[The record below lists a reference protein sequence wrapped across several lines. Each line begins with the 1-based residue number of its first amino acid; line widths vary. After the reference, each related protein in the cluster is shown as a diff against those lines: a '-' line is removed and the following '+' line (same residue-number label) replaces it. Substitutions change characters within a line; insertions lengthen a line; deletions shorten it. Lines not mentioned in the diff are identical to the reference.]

1 MIQSWIKDISPSAAK
16 IIDHFEDVKE
26 YGKSNPFVIDVSYNQ
41 GAVPLPSTTIN
52 ILGANL
58 LRFTPNN
65 GNVLGASI
73 NYSFNTYTYQEFLAN
88 TMNSPF
94 EAGIMRIEANNA
106 NDFVAK
112 RLSFNFTMF
121 DPTGISTL
129 KNIPLWR
136 RLNQYTQTAIE
147 IDITDYNITIDG
159 DTLLQLPIVN
169 GQNFKIYFYPSARAS
184 FKLLLSEGF
193 LAKKNTM
200 PSIPLTPNRE
210 IYYEPIYV
218 KMKDNGSKIIV

>member
-1 MIQSWIKDISPSAAK
+1 
-16 IIDHFEDVKE
+16 
-26 YGKSNPFVIDVSYNQ
+26 
-41 GAVPLPSTTIN
+41 
-52 ILGANL
+52 
-58 LRFTPNN
+58 
-65 GNVLGASI
+65 
-73 NYSFNTYTYQEFLAN
+73 
-88 TMNSPF
+88 MNSPF

>member
-16 IIDHFEDVKE
+16 IIDRFEDVKE
-26 YGKSNPFVIDVSYNQ
+26 YGKSNPFVIDVSYNA
-41 GAVPLPSTTIN
+41 AVFKPITIN

-65 GNVLGASI
+65 GNPLSASI

-94 EAGIMRIEANNA
+94 EAGIMRIESNNA

-112 RLSFNFTMF
+112 RLSFNFTQF

-184 FKLLLSEGF
+184 FKLLLGEGF
-193 LAKKNTM
+193 LAKKNTL
-200 PSIPLTPNRE
+200 PPIPLTPNRE

>member
-16 IIDHFEDVKE
+16 IIDRFEDVKE
-26 YGKSNPFVIDVSYNQ
+26 YGKSNPFVIDVSYNA
-41 GAVPLPSTTIN
+41 AVFKPITIN

-65 GNVLGASI
+65 GNPLSASI

-94 EAGIMRIEANNA
+94 EAGIMRIEANDA

-112 RLSFNFTMF
+112 RLSFNFTEF
-121 DPTGISTL
+121 DPTGIRIL

-184 FKLLLSEGF
+184 FKLLLGEGF
-193 LAKKNTM
+193 LAKKNTL
-200 PSIPLTPNRE
+200 PPIPLTPNRE

>member
-26 YGKSNPFVIDVSYNQ
+26 YGKSNPFVIDVSYNA
-41 GAVPLPSTTIN
+41 AVFKPITIN

-65 GNVLGASI
+65 GNPLSASI

-94 EAGIMRIEANNA
+94 EAGIMRIESNNA

-112 RLSFNFTMF
+112 RLSFNFTEF
-121 DPTGISTL
+121 DPTGISIL

-184 FKLLLSEGF
+184 FKLLLGEGF
-193 LAKKNTM
+193 LAKKNTL
-200 PSIPLTPNRE
+200 PPIPLTPNRE

>member
-26 YGKSNPFVIDVSYNQ
+26 YGKSNPFVIDVSYNA
-41 GAVPLPSTTIN
+41 AVFKPITIN

-65 GNVLGASI
+65 GNPLSASI

-94 EAGIMRIEANNA
+94 EAGIMRIESNNA

-112 RLSFNFTMF
+112 RLSFNFTEF

-184 FKLLLSEGF
+184 FKLLLGEGF
-193 LAKKNTM
+193 LAKKNTL
-200 PSIPLTPNRE
+200 PPIPLTPNRE

>member
-26 YGKSNPFVIDVSYNQ
+26 YGKSNPFVIDVSYNA
-41 GAVPLPSTTIN
+41 AVFKPITIN

-65 GNVLGASI
+65 GNPLSASI

-94 EAGIMRIEANNA
+94 EAGIMRIESNNA

-112 RLSFNFTMF
+112 RLSFNFTEF
-121 DPTGISTL
+121 DPTGISIL

-184 FKLLLSEGF
+184 FKLLLGEGF
-193 LAKKNTM
+193 LAKKNTL
-200 PSIPLTPNRE
+200 PPIPLTPNRE

-218 KMKDNGSKIIV
+218 KMKDNDSKIIV